1 MNVIVDEIQFVSS
14 IQNLSSV
21 SFMYDSNITVTT
33 LNFLRIP
40 LRKFTSLQKVVQ
52 IALYKQRVI

>member
-21 SFMYDSNITVTT
+21 SLVYDSNISVTT